1 MEFVQRTGC
10 GSLAVAVGNAH
21 GAYVKVPNLD
31 FDRITALHKAVPV
44 PLVLHGCSDIPHEQL
59 QESVRLGMSKF
70 NIATEYFRA
79 IYKSIAAQVD
89 KEAKDGNFM
98 ALLDASSE
106 AAIDFVRGKMKLLN
120 PNKFSL

>member
-1 MEFVQRTGC
+1 
-10 GSLAVAVGNAH
+10 
-21 GAYVKVPNLD
+21 
-31 FDRITALHKAVPV
+31 
-44 PLVLHGCSDIPHEQL
+44 
-59 QESVRLGMSKF
+59 MSKF

>member
-1 MEFVQRTGC
+1 MCIR
-10 GSLAVAVGNAH
+10 
-21 GAYVKVPNLD
+21 
-31 FDRITALHKAVPV
+31 DR
-44 PLVLHGCSDIPHEQL
+44 
-59 QESVRLGMSKF
+59 
-70 NIATEYFRA
+70 YFRA